1 MPAPGRRRRR
11 SARRARLPRRRNG
24 AFSPLTRL
32 PLRRPGGPFFG
43 AYSRVRRIMD
53 IGSEMR
59 ALFLRSA
66 IALSFTAAA
75 WLAFGQGGG
84 SGRPAGDVQ
93 LPNGK
98 SQRAEILKA
107 EREQNI
113 KEAAQ
118 IVELAK
124 DLQQE
129 LEKNESYVLSMAS
142 LKKTD
147 EIEKL
152 AKRIR
157 GRLRHY

>member
-1 MPAPGRRRRR
+1 
-11 SARRARLPRRRNG
+11 
-24 AFSPLTRL
+24 
-32 PLRRPGGPFFG
+32 
-43 AYSRVRRIMD
+43 
-53 IGSEMR
+53 MR
-59 ALFLRSA
+59 AQIARFSLPFL
-66 IALSFTAAA
+66 FTAAV

-84 SGRPAGDVQ
+84 TPTPPPGDVT

-107 EREQNI
+107 ERQQNI
-113 KEAAQ
+113 KDAAQ
-118 IVELAK
+118 IVDMAK
-124 DLQQE
+124 ELQQE
-129 LEKNESYVLSMAS
+129 LEKNESYVLSMSS

>member
-1 MPAPGRRRRR
+1 LELAAGARGDAVVGASAAPGGGLEKKMP
-11 SARRARLPRRRNG
+11 ARRAC
-24 AFSPLTRL
+24 
-32 PLRRPGGPFFG
+32 PFFG

-59 ALFLRSA
+59 ALILRSA
-66 IALSFTAAA
+66 MALSFTAAA

-84 SGRPAGDVQ
+84 SIRPPGDVQ

>member
-1 MPAPGRRRRR
+1 MRTPILRC
-11 SARRARLPRRRNG
+11 SA
-24 AFSPLTRL
+24 
-32 PLRRPGGPFFG
+32 
-43 AYSRVRRIMD
+43 
-53 IGSEMR
+53 
-59 ALFLRSA
+59 
-66 IALSFTAAA
+66 ALSLLAAS
-75 WLAFGQGGG
+75 WLAFGQAGAG
-84 SGRPAGDVQ
+84 SMGPGDVQ

-98 SQRAEILKA
+98 SQRAEILKQ

-113 KEAAQ
+113 KDAAQ
-118 IVELAK
+118 MVEIAK

-129 LEKNESYVLSMAS
+129 LEKNEAYVLSMAS

>member
-1 MPAPGRRRRR
+1 M
-11 SARRARLPRRRNG
+11 
-24 AFSPLTRL
+24 
-32 PLRRPGGPFFG
+32 
-43 AYSRVRRIMD
+43 
-53 IGSEMR
+53 
-59 ALFLRSA
+59 ALA
-66 IALSFTAAA
+66 ITAAG
-75 WLAFGQGGG
+75 WLAFGQRGG
-84 SGRPAGDVQ
+84 SPPAGPPDVQ

-98 SQRAEILKA
+98 SQREEILKS
-107 EREQNI
+107 ERQQNI

-118 IVELAK
+118 IVDLAK
-124 DLQQE
+124 ELQQE

>member
-1 MPAPGRRRRR
+1 
-11 SARRARLPRRRNG
+11 
-24 AFSPLTRL
+24 
-32 PLRRPGGPFFG
+32 
-43 AYSRVRRIMD
+43 
-53 IGSEMR
+53 MR
-59 ALFLRSA
+59 AQILRCSL
-66 IALSFTAAA
+66 ALSLTAAV
-75 WLAFGQGGG
+75 WLAFGQAGGQ
-84 SGRPAGDVQ
+84 PPGDVQ

-107 EREQNI
+107 ERLQNI
-113 KEAAQ
+113 KDAAQ
-118 IVELAK
+118 IVEMAK

>member
-1 MPAPGRRRRR
+1 MRVQI
-11 SARRARLPRRRNG
+11 
-24 AFSPLTRL
+24 
-32 PLRRPGGPFFG
+32 LRC
-43 AYSRVRRIMD
+43 
-53 IGSEMR
+53 
-59 ALFLRSA
+59 AL
-66 IALSFTAAA
+66 ALSLTAAA
-75 WLAFGQGGG
+75 WLAFGQGRGG
-84 SGRPAGDVQ
+84 QMNPPGDVQ

-118 IVELAK
+118 IVDLAK

>member
-1 MPAPGRRRRR
+1 M
-11 SARRARLPRRRNG
+11 
-24 AFSPLTRL
+24 
-32 PLRRPGGPFFG
+32 LRC
-43 AYSRVRRIMD
+43 SM
-53 IGSEMR
+53 
-59 ALFLRSA
+59 
-66 IALSFTAAA
+66 ALSLTAAV
-75 WLAFGQGGG
+75 WLAFGQAGG
-84 SGRPAGDVQ
+84 SPTSPPGDVQ

-98 SQRAEILKA
+98 SQRAEILKS
-107 EREQNI
+107 ERLQNI

-142 LKKTD
+142 IKKTD

-157 GRLRHY
+157 GRLRHF

>member
-1 MPAPGRRRRR
+1 
-11 SARRARLPRRRNG
+11 
-24 AFSPLTRL
+24 
-32 PLRRPGGPFFG
+32 
-43 AYSRVRRIMD
+43 
-53 IGSEMR
+53 MR
-59 ALFLRSA
+59 AHLLRCSV
-66 IALSFTAAA
+66 ALSLTAAV
-75 WLAFGQGGG
+75 WLAFGQSGGA
-84 SGRPAGDVQ
+84 PAPHGDVQ

-107 EREQNI
+107 ERLQNI

-118 IVELAK
+118 IAELAK

-129 LEKNESYVLSMAS
+129 LEKNESYVLSMSS

>member
-1 MPAPGRRRRR
+1 M
-11 SARRARLPRRRNG
+11 
-24 AFSPLTRL
+24 
-32 PLRRPGGPFFG
+32 
-43 AYSRVRRIMD
+43 RVLI
-53 IGSEMR
+53 
-59 ALFLRSA
+59 LRSA
-66 IALSFTAAA
+66 MALSLTAAA
-75 WLAFGQGGG
+75 WLAFGQQ
-84 SGRPAGDVQ
+84 SGPVPGDIR

-107 EREQNI
+107 DREQNI

-124 DLQQE
+124 ELQQE

>member
-1 MPAPGRRRRR
+1 MRVPI
-11 SARRARLPRRRNG
+11 
-24 AFSPLTRL
+24 
-32 PLRRPGGPFFG
+32 LRC
-43 AYSRVRRIMD
+43 
-53 IGSEMR
+53 
-59 ALFLRSA
+59 AL
-66 IALSFTAAA
+66 ALLLTAAA
-75 WLAFGQGGG
+75 WLAFGQARGQV
-84 SGRPAGDVQ
+84 SPPGDVQ

-129 LEKNESYVLSMAS
+129 LEKNESYVLSMSS